1 MELTGIRYLDE
12 IDFARRTVL
21 CRVDFNVPL
30 DGSRVADD
38 TRIMAALPTIKALR
52 DRGAKVVLA
61 SHLGRPKGRRDPK
74 LSLEPAAMR
83 LARILDCEVRFTD
96 DCVGDGVQKVVAD
109 MAEGEIAVLEN
120 LRFHQAEKKNDPH
133 FSKLLASPF
142 DCYVNDAFGT
152 CHRAHASMYGVVE
165 HFDTR
170 AAGYLVQRE
179 IIKLGEVMSNPA
191 TPFVAILGGA
201 KVSDKLG
208 VIRSLLGRC
217 DKLLVGGAMAYTLLA
232 AKGCQLGNSL
242 VENQKLDL
250 ARGLLESAGTS
261 RTELLLPCD
270 HLIARSMDASECTV
284 TDGIEIPD
292 GWSGFDIGPK
302 TLAQYKQAV
311 HGAGSVL
318 WNGPLGVFERPLF
331 NKGTFEVAAAIA
343 ESSAASVVG
352 GGDSAAAVRQAGLTA
367 EIGHVSTGGGA
378 SLVFIEGKPLPG
390 LEALRA
396 GHSSSSQT
404 PH

>member
-1 MELTGIRYLDE
+1 MELTGISYLDD

-30 DGSRVADD
+30 DGFRVADD
-38 TRIMAALPTIKALR
+38 TRIVAALPPIKALR
-52 DRGAKVVLA
+52 DQGAKVVLA
-61 SHLGRPKGRRDPK
+61 SHLGRPKGRREPK

-83 LARILDCEVRFTD
+83 LAQLLDCEVRFTD

-109 MAEGEIAVLEN
+109 LAEGDIAVLEN

-133 FSKLLASPF
+133 FSKLLAAPF

-152 CHRAHASMYGVVE
+152 CHRAHASMYGVVQ

-170 AAGYLVQRE
+170 AAGFLVQRE
-179 IIKLGEVMSNPA
+179 IIKLGEVLSSPA
-191 TPFVAILGGA
+191 SPFVAILGGA

-217 DKLLVGGAMAYTLLA
+217 DQLLVGGAMAYTLLA
-232 AKGCQLGNSL
+232 AKGCQIGDSL
-242 VENQKLDL
+242 VETEKLDL
-250 ARGLLESAGTS
+250 ARGLLESAGSS
-261 RTELLLPCD
+261 RTELLLPSD
-270 HLIARSMDASECTV
+270 HVIAESINASESTT
-284 TDGIEIPD
+284 TDGIEIPE
-292 GWSGFDIGPK
+292 GWAGFDIGPRTLERYKK
-302 TLAQYKQAV
+302 TVQD
-311 HGAGSVL
+311 AGSVL
-318 WNGPLGVFERPLF
+318 WNGPLGVFEKPLF
-331 NKGTFEVAAAIA
+331 NTGTFEVAAAIA

-352 GGDSAAAVRQAGLTA
+352 GGDSAAAVRQAGLTS

-396 GHSSSSQT
+396 GHSFS
-404 PH
+404 